1 MKRIIR
7 SPEVLI
13 FLLLLVCF
21 AYFFPRWAD
30 WGQNSKMDLTM
41 AIVDQGTFVIDDY
54 YHNTGDY
61 ALYKG
66 RHYSDKAPGTSF
78 LGVPFYALFKA
89 ALPPT
94 WLDRLTNRLASNP
107 ALTATLL
114 EGGTG
119 LLRDKVYFAMA
130 LTFVTFFTVSIPS
143 AALGVLI
150 YRFLQRFIGQ
160 KRVSLIVILAYGL
173 ATVAYPFSSIL
184 NGRQIVAALT
194 VTAFYLLYRYR
205 RREMGPNVLWS
216 VGFLMGWSAI
226 TDYPTVLILAG
237 LFFYALFTAPNQHDL
252 WRLVL
257 GALPP
262 VALAA
267 GYNYSC
273 FETPLPVGYF
283 YSELY
288 KDLHYTGFLS
298 LTHPTLTALYGLTF
312 SPFRG
317 LFYLSPF
324 LLLAVPGFW
333 LMGRDRKHRA
343 EFWVCLWS
351 ALSFLWF
358 NSSSAMWWGGFSVGP
373 AYLVPMVPYLTFP
386 IAYALNHWLR
396 HRWGQGLFG
405 LLAVWSWLVT
415 WAETIAGQAFPDMT
429 PNPLIERSLP
439 LLAAGN
445 IARNWGMFLGLRSW
459 ASLIPLA
466 VMAAALLVMLFRRV
480 ETLPTPVIARRAEA
494 GQPVRGANRP

>member
-1 MKRIIR
+1 MKRVIH
-7 SPEVLI
+7 SQEALI
-13 FLLLLVCF
+13 FLLLLICF

-30 WGQNSKMDLTM
+30 WGQNSKIDLTM
-41 AIVDQGTFVIDDY
+41 AIVDQGTFRIDDY
-54 YHNTGDY
+54 YTNTGDY

-66 RHYSDKAPGTSF
+66 HYYSDKAPGTSF
-78 LGVPFYALFKA
+78 LGVPFYALFKTV
-89 ALPPT
+89 LPPAF
-94 WLDRLTNRLASNP
+94 LDRLTNRLASNL

-119 LLRDKVYFAMA
+119 LLKEKVFFAMA
-130 LTFVTFFTVSIPS
+130 LAFVTFFTVSIPS

-160 KRVSLIVILAYGL
+160 RRISLIVTLAYGL
-173 ATVAYPFSSIL
+173 ASVAYPFSSIL
-184 NGRQIVAALT
+184 NGRQIVAVLT
-194 VTAFYLLYRYR
+194 AIAFYLLYRYR
-205 RREMGPNVLWS
+205 QQETGPNTLWL

-226 TDYPTVLILAG
+226 TDYPTVLILVG
-237 LFFYALFTAPNQHDL
+237 LFFYAFFTAPNRRDL
-252 WRLVL
+252 WRLII

-262 VALAA
+262 IALAA
-267 GYNYSC
+267 WYNYSC

-298 LTHPTLTALYGLTF
+298 LTHPTLPALYGLTF

-351 ALSFLWF
+351 MLSFFWF

-386 IAYALNHWLR
+386 IAYALNDWLGR
-396 HRWGQGLFG
+396 RWGQGLVG
-405 LLAVWSWLVT
+405 LLVVWSWLVT
-415 WAETIAGQAFPDMT
+415 WAQTIAGQSFPDMT

-439 LLAAGN
+439 LLMAGN
-445 IARNWGMFLGLRSW
+445 IARNWGMLPGLHGW

-466 VMAAALLVMLFRRV
+466 VIITVLLIPLFRRT
-480 ETLPTPVIARRAEA
+480 EILPVPTITRRAE
-494 GQPVRGANRP
+494 GSRPMRGAERP

>member
-1 MKRIIR
+1 MKRIIH
-7 SPEVLI
+7 SQEVLI

-41 AIVDQGTFVIDDY
+41 AIVDQGTFQIEDY
-54 YHNTGDY
+54 YTNTGDY

-78 LGVPFYALFKA
+78 LGVPFYALFKT
-89 ALPPT
+89 ALPPAF
-94 WLDRLTNRLASNP
+94 LDRLTDRLASNT

-119 LLRDKVYFAMA
+119 LLREKVFFAMA
-130 LTFVTFFTVSIPS
+130 LAFVTFFTVSIPS
-143 AALGVLI
+143 ATLGVLI
-150 YRFLQRFIGQ
+150 YRFLQRFVGQ
-160 KRVSLIVILAYGL
+160 GRTPLIVALTYGL

-184 NGRQIVAALT
+184 NGRQIVAVLT
-194 VTAFYLLYRYR
+194 MATFYLLYRHR
-205 RREMGPNVLWS
+205 RQETGPNTLWL

-237 LFFYALFTAPNQHDL
+237 LFFYALFTAPNRRDL

-262 VALAA
+262 IALAA
-267 GYNYSC
+267 WYNYSC

-298 LTHPTLTALYGLTF
+298 LTHPTLPALYGLTF

-324 LLLAVPGFW
+324 LLLVVPGFW

-351 ALSFLWF
+351 MLSFLWF
-358 NSSSAMWWGGFSVGP
+358 NASSAMWWGGFSVGP
-373 AYLVPMVPYLTFP
+373 AYLVPMVPYLTIP
-386 IAYALNHWLR
+386 IAYALKDWLP
-396 HRWGQGLFG
+396 HRWGRGLVG
-405 LLAVWSWLVT
+405 LLIVWSWLVT
-415 WAETIAGQAFPDMT
+415 WAETIAGQSFPDMT
-429 PNPLIERSLP
+429 PNPLIQRSLP
-439 LLAAGN
+439 LLVAGN
-445 IARNWGMFLGLRSW
+445 IARNWGMLLGLRGW
-459 ASLIPLA
+459 GSLIPLA
-466 VMAAALLVMLFRRV
+466 VILITLLALLFAAQRPGSLY
-480 ETLPTPVIARRAEA
+480 PVARPAE
-494 GQPVRGANRP
+494 GNRPVKVAERL